1 MLDGVQSVIVLGML
15 HRPPTQQPPAS
26 SPAQAI
32 ISAYALGDD
41 YHDVMKKHLRQFCL
55 ALERLAADAKPDQRI
70 YVDTA
75 PVMEHA
81 LAESAGLGWLG
92 KHSLSID
99 RQYGSWFML
108 GEVFT
113 TADFAPDEATSSH
126 CGTCTACLDL
136 CPTQAIIAPMQVDAR
151 RCISWLTIEYKGI
164 IPLAL
169 RPLIG
174 YHLYGCDD
182 CQSCCPWNRHAQ
194 APESYTLETRAEN
207 ILPELAGL
215 MQLDDAAFR
224 QRFRKSPIRRT
235 GRDAFIR
242 NACVVAGNAGDP
254 LLAPLLASL
263 VADAAPVVR
272 AHAAWALPRTVLA
285 DDADLYLQRLMHAI
299 SQESDAQVLPELH
312 AACQQLRSML

>member
-1 MLDGVQSVIVLGML
+1 M
-15 HRPPTQQPPAS
+15 
-26 SPAQAI
+26 

-41 YHDVMKKHLRQFCL
+41 YHDVMKKQLRQFCR
-55 ALERLAADAKPDQRI
+55 ALEQHASDTKPDQRI

-75 PVMEHA
+75 PVLEHA

-99 RQYGSWFML
+99 RHYGSWFML

-113 TADFAPDEATSSH
+113 TADFAPDEATTAH
-126 CGTCTACLDL
+126 CGSCTACLDV
-136 CPTQAIIAPMQVDAR
+136 CPTQAIVAPMQVDAR
-151 RCISWLTIEYKGI
+151 RCISWLTIEYKGM

-169 RPLIG
+169 RPLMG

-194 APESYTLETRAEN
+194 APERYILETRAEN

-215 MQLDDAAFR
+215 LRLDDAAFR

-235 GRDAFIR
+235 GRDAMVR
-242 NACVVAGNAGDP
+242 NACVVAGNAADP
-254 LLAPLLASL
+254 LLAPLLSGL
-263 VADAAPVVR
+263 VEDAAPVVR
-272 AHAAWALPRTVLA
+272 AHAAWALPRTA
-285 DDADLYLQRLMHAI
+285 PARDAALYLERLMHAI

-312 AACQQLRSML
+312 AACQQLRSMR